1 MEALLRFLVTFK
13 LQYNHSAWNT
23 MGFPAADALKRHLTE
38 AKERNVWTNASTAQ
52 P

>member
-1 MEALLRFLVTFK
+1 
-13 LQYNHSAWNT
+13 

-52 P
+52 PWLYCGHMKDKNRDGIANK